1 MNYRKIT
8 TKELRIEKEQPLL
21 DKLLSIRGIEDKK
34 DIQKFL
40 NPSKEDFISP
50 FVFCDMKK
58 SCARIKEAI
67 EKQQKILVW
76 GDFDCDGVTSSAILY
91 KTLKELNA
99 DFLTYIPDRL
109 TEGHGLN
116 SNKLLSYTAKE
127 HIKLVITVDCGIS
140 NIKEIAL
147 LKNFGVDV
155 IITDHHTT
163 DIELPC
169 AYAIINPQVMGALD
183 SKLSTEEIEA
193 LTYNSGSIVAYK
205 LAMALLKDIKN
216 DDLKEELLTVAS
228 CGAIA
233 DVVPLRF
240 ENRAIVT
247 EGLKLLNAKKEK
259 TNLGI
264 YKLLS
269 QNIEGRDINS
279 TDIAFI
285 LAPRINAIGR
295 LANAELSF
303 NFLCEKDEEKLG
315 IYIEKMEYFNAIRQ
329 KMCSDTFN
337 EVVKTLEEN
346 PEEAKKP
353 AIILL
358 NNSWHI
364 GVIGIVAAKVVEK
377 YHKPC
382 FLMSVDENKNARCS
396 IRSND
401 LINVYQILKENEE
414 LLLGFGGHKLA
425 GGCSFE
431 AKNFEN
437 VKEALLKSIQEMIG
451 DRRPDTKLYADIEI
465 KSEEITPEIFDTI
478 NKLEPFGQNNEA
490 PVFAM
495 FNINLDDYNTMGKDQ
510 NHLKFTFSDG
520 KYKFQGVKWSET
532 EVLIPKNTKCDI
544 AFYPR
549 LNNFNGVQSVQFEI
563 IDMYSPA
570 VKNLY
575 KTFKIFDHRQ
585 KTDILEQV
593 ASYFERDGLDI
604 GVWAKTVSV
613 KEMLSKYGK
622 IKDNFMPEAQEHNDI
637 MIFDYP
643 NSISEFQKLIYRSKP
658 AKIHLMNYK
667 IDENMENYIKQVMG
681 MIKYST
687 NHLQGGIDVIR
698 LAQNLGMSE
707 NFAQTALEI
716 LENIGSIE
724 IIDVNKV
731 KYIKPCVY
739 SDFQQDSM
747 FEGLREDFLKTIEFK
762 KTIYNY
768 SVKEFEQILDI

>member
-259 TNLGI
+259 TNP
-264 YKLLS
+264 
-269 QNIEGRDINS
+269 
-279 TDIAFI
+279 F
-285 LAPRINAIGR
+285 
-295 LANAELSF
+295 
-303 NFLCEKDEEKLG
+303 C
-315 IYIEKMEYFNAIRQ
+315 
-329 KMCSDTFN
+329 
-337 EVVKTLEEN
+337 
-346 PEEAKKP
+346 
-353 AIILL
+353 
-358 NNSWHI
+358 
-364 GVIGIVAAKVVEK
+364 
-377 YHKPC
+377 
-382 FLMSVDENKNARCS
+382 
-396 IRSND
+396 
-401 LINVYQILKENEE
+401 
-414 LLLGFGGHKLA
+414 
-425 GGCSFE
+425 
-431 AKNFEN
+431 
-437 VKEALLKSIQEMIG
+437 
-451 DRRPDTKLYADIEI
+451 
-465 KSEEITPEIFDTI
+465 IF
-478 NKLEPFGQNNEA
+478 F
-490 PVFAM
+490 
-495 FNINLDDYNTMGKDQ
+495 
-510 NHLKFTFSDG
+510 
-520 KYKFQGVKWSET
+520 
-532 EVLIPKNTKCDI
+532 
-544 AFYPR
+544 
-549 LNNFNGVQSVQFEI
+549 
-563 IDMYSPA
+563 
-570 VKNLY
+570 
-575 KTFKIFDHRQ
+575 
-585 KTDILEQV
+585 
-593 ASYFERDGLDI
+593 
-604 GVWAKTVSV
+604 
-613 KEMLSKYGK
+613 
-622 IKDNFMPEAQEHNDI
+622 
-637 MIFDYP
+637 
-643 NSISEFQKLIYRSKP
+643 
-658 AKIHLMNYK
+658 
-667 IDENMENYIKQVMG
+667 
-681 MIKYST
+681 
-687 NHLQGGIDVIR
+687 
-698 LAQNLGMSE
+698 
-707 NFAQTALEI
+707 
-716 LENIGSIE
+716 
-724 IIDVNKV
+724 
-731 KYIKPCVY
+731 
-739 SDFQQDSM
+739 
-747 FEGLREDFLKTIEFK
+747 
-762 KTIYNY
+762 
-768 SVKEFEQILDI
+768 